1 LGPSNKFRQK
11 IGGDKKLAYL
21 SRIWL
26 GIRLK
31 FQVRGNVSPQSGFY
45 VGPRTRVWAPNS
57 LQIGRNC
64 KMGSDCV
71 VEVDGKIG
79 NDVLISSK
87 VGIVGRTDHGFREI
101 GTPVHLSTWVGVS
114 EGSKLSQPVEIGNDV
129 WIGYGATIL
138 SGVTIGSFAVVAA
151 GAVVVHNVDENQI
164 VAGNPATPIGTRFS
178 REQLIEHKTKMG
190 RE

>member
-1 LGPSNKFRQK
+1 LT
-11 IGGDKKLAYL
+11 YL

-26 GIRLK
+26 SIRLK
-31 FQVRGNVSPQSGFY
+31 FQVRSNVTSGAGFY

-64 KMGSDCV
+64 KLGSDCV

-87 VGIVGRTDHGFREI
+87 VGIIGRTDHGFREI
-101 GTPVHLSTWVGVS
+101 GIPVHSSTWVGDS
-114 EGSKLSQPVEIGNDV
+114 AISNLSQPVEIGNDV

-138 SGVTIGSFAVVAA
+138 SGVTIGSFAVIAA
-151 GAVVVHNVDENQI
+151 GAVVVHNIDENQI

-178 REQLIEHKTKMG
+178 RDQLIEHKTKMS